1 MPNVSFTGKIVYDDG
16 SEIAGTTGEYVTYAS
31 FMETKSWRGHCVAP
45 AGEVVAPS
53 DCRLVLNDGREA
65 HIVIDSLSAGPN
77 QTTIAFFKG
86 SGPWP

>member
-1 MPNVSFTGKIVYDDG
+1 MPNVRFDGKIVYDDG
-16 SEIAGTTGEYVTYAS
+16 TEIGGITGEYVTYAP
-31 FMETKSWRGHCVAP
+31 FMGTKSWRGHCVVP
-45 AGEVVAPS
+45 AGKMVTPG

-65 HIVIDSLSAGPN
+65 RIVIDSFSVGSS